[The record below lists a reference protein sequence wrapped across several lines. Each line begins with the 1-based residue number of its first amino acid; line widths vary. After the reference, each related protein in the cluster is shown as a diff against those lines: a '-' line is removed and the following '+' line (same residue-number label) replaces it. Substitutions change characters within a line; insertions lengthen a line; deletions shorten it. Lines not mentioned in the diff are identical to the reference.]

1 MTGTQAW
8 QYGPLAPV
16 TWYLGFIRAPAQN
29 IADALVK
36 QGRNTGKSVSTVE
49 LDGGLAEAVA
59 ALAPFTRRYYARK
72 VIIST
77 ESEWCAIVN
86 NSAIGFDPRPLVSH
100 LAVELGVLSALVHCA
115 PYESS
120 WSGKKTS
127 RNQATSLELYGP
139 SRDERSSNL
148 LRAISLVQD
157 GPRWHFILDG
167 ELQEFEELDHYADA
181 SVRSRFTEELL
192 ERYCSAVGVRLFDT
206 GFYGSGLLVE
216 SSLPDNL
223 GPEALQPVSF
233 EDLRG
238 SSGLQRY

>member
-77 ESEWCAIVN
+77 GSEWCAIVN

-100 LAVELGVLSALVHCA
+100 LAVELGALGVLVHCA

-120 WSGKKTS
+120 SSSKKTS
-127 RNQATSLELYGP
+127 RNQATSLERPAMALHPGRRAP
-139 SRDERSSNL
+139 RNRRARSLRGCKSAIAVHRGTPRTIL
-148 LRAISLVQD
+148 LGCRCPLV
-157 GPRWHFILDG
+157 
-167 ELQEFEELDHYADA
+167 
-181 SVRSRFTEELL
+181 
-192 ERYCSAVGVRLFDT
+192 RYRVLRLWVVGGIVTAGQPGAGSAA
-206 GFYGSGLLVE
+206 SGLVRGLASFFRIATV
-216 SSLPDNL
+216 L
-223 GPEALQPVSF
+223 ALQP
-233 EDLRG
+233 LPRPC
-238 SSGLQRY
+238 

>member
-1 MTGTQAW
+1 MTGTEVW

-49 LDGGLAEAVA
+49 LDGGLADAVA
-59 ALAPFTRRYYARK
+59 ALAPFTHRYYARK

-77 ESEWCAIVN
+77 ESEWCLIVN
-86 NSAIGFDPRPLVSH
+86 NSAIGFDPRPVVSH

-127 RNQATSLELYGP
+127 RNQATSLERPTMALHPGRRAP
-139 SRDERSSNL
+139 RIRRAGSLRGCECAIAVHRGTRTILLGCWCPL
-148 LRAISLVQD
+148 LRY
-157 GPRWHFILDG
+157 GILRLWVVG
-167 ELQEFEELDHYADA
+167 GIVTAGQPGAG
-181 SVRSRFTEELL
+181 
-192 ERYCSAVGVRLFDT
+192 SAA
-206 GFYGSGLLVE
+206 SGLVRGLV
-216 SSLPDNL
+216 SFFRIATVL
-223 GPEALQPVSF
+223 ALQP
-233 EDLRG
+233 LPRPC
-238 SSGLQRY
+238 